1 MRSLKYVLVGLGLT
15 LAYMSPVRPASAGI
29 VIDGTISSGE
39 WAGATTAAIQRGG
52 TAYFKADTN
61 YVYAA
66 FDITG
71 WTSAMGAASQGNLLG
86 FGVWGAN
93 GGFGTSDGVEFNQS
107 TTQQAWGGEAPSG
120 TMNGLLSRYAINTV
134 RQGSIPPD
142 LLAADSFATG
152 NRVWEVRM
160 PISSMNVSVGGS
172 IWAIGS
178 INYNGFVNW
187 YPATSPADFP
197 TTYVQIPIEAAPV
210 PEPGTFTIA
219 AIGLAGMVMA
229 ARKKLGDSPRVNS
242 KRQ

>member
-187 YPATSPADFP
+187 YPVTSPTGFP